1 MSNYQLILQRQKK
14 SLKAYAILCLALII
28 GIGAHAYFK
37 WSDYTR
43 FKTATTL
50 NQTEVKKLNTDVN
63 NKNVAYQKAHEDY
76 DKLTGTIESGLKEV
90 FPQSDNYTELNRAFD
105 NLEASLNRAKSLFVI
120 SSIDYQDVA
129 VSEDG
134 TYRYLPLRM
143 NIVSSPE
150 NFTKFLQYIEESGS
164 LNEKVRLMDIQS
176 IHLSF
181 GDSEESGG
189 SQGLGGNGETG
200 VSATEGS
207 TITFS
212 VKIHAYFQ
220 NNR

>member
-1 MSNYQLILQRQKK
+1 MSNYQLILQKQKK
-14 SLKAYAILCLALII
+14 SLRAYAILCLALII

-37 WSDYTR
+37 WSDYMR
-43 FKTATTL
+43 FKMAVEL
-50 NQTEVKKLNTDVN
+50 NQTEIGKLTTDVN
-63 NKNVAYQKAHEDY
+63 NENVAYQKVKEDY
-76 DKLTGTIESGLKEV
+76 DKLTAAVESGLKEV

-105 NLEASLNRAKSLFVI
+105 NLEASLNRAKSPFVI

-150 NFTKFLQYIEESGS
+150 NFTKFLQYVEESGS
-164 LNEKVRLMDIQS
+164 LSEKVRLMDIQS

-181 GDSEESGG
+181 GNES
-189 SQGLGGNGETG
+189 SGETG
-200 VSATEGS
+200 GTSSLGESG

-220 NNR
+220 NNG